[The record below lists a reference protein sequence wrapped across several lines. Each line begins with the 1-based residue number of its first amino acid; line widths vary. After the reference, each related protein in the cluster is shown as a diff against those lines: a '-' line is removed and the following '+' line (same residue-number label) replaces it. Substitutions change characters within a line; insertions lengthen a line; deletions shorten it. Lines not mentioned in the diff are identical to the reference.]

1 MNPRTLQKDHP
12 LVDFIPE
19 MQGWFNI
26 SKSINAT
33 HSIKWL
39 KDKTHLII
47 SIDGGEKAFEKNQ
60 HPFMINV
67 LERLGI
73 QETYLNKIKA
83 VYSEPIANI
92 NVSGEKL
99 KDTAKMKR
107 HLRNGIGT

>member
-1 MNPRTLQKDHP
+1 
-12 LVDFIPE
+12 
-19 MQGWFNI
+19 
-26 SKSINAT
+26 
-33 HSIKWL
+33 
-39 KDKTHLII
+39 
-47 SIDGGEKAFEKNQ
+47 
-60 HPFMINV
+60 MINV

-107 HLRNGIGT
+107 HLRNGIET